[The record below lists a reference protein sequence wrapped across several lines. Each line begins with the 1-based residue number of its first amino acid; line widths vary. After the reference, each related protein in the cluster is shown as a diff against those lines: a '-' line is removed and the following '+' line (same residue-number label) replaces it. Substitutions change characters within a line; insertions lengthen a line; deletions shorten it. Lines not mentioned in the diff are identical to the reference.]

1 VVHSLLFEAP
11 PMPSHVTRRDF
22 LQAGFSLGLLL
33 GLRPVLRGAPAGT
46 GADGATGFLFDE
58 ADLPRLRATLERPE
72 FMAEWRAMQ
81 EPDFADDEKFLRE
94 ELRLNRPIPDL
105 GRAATVL
112 FRSAFVHRLKPDA
125 RHLALGR
132 RAFERVMAFPRW
144 DWILDEQGQTVGV
157 MRNSTTNIA
166 VLLAV
171 EWLGSA
177 LTPAEQA
184 AFRHRVATDAGP
196 ASYRAVYGMT
206 HPAQTH
212 GWVMDSKATGFD
224 HIQVGEWP
232 AILDRTNLRVVAT
245 AGLMASACL
254 LHGQH
259 PDAPAWL
266 ELARDSLRRVA
277 FYQPVDGSFDEG
289 ISYWTYTFTHYIFCL
304 ELLRRKLG
312 IDDRALL
319 PWPAMARYTLDMR
332 LPTAGNAADAIN
344 VGDASSSA
352 EAAGPAWIARNF
364 RDPTAQYQVL
374 QPQAVRANSFVN
386 TVWAAI
392 WFDPAVPAALP
403 ADGCLDHR
411 YPLGVMVSRS
421 GWQLAD
427 GVLVFRSGHGTNHEH
442 ADRNGLLFKAHGER
456 LLNDPLK
463 ASYSTKDPKW
473 LLRQTPAH
481 TSILVDGHGHYYHD
495 GSKGTNSTLAS
506 AEIQAYRS
514 GPGWMLAT
522 SDALDAYR
530 RAQLPVTRVQR
541 TVLFLKPDI
550 LLVLDRVRLT
560 KALPVQARFQV
571 YNDDGGGRVSAV
583 KETFLI
589 ERPTA
594 SLRAQVW
601 AQGGLTLATAQLPIP
616 ASGGIYPYAEVTSAA
631 DVDHTVLSLCTATP
645 TAGDHGTFT
654 LDRTHPA
661 LWRVQGQHRGRRVAI
676 SLNLAEPVPVIE
688 F

>member
-1 VVHSLLFEAP
+1 
-11 PMPSHVTRRDF
+11 MPLNSTRRDF
-22 LQAGFSLGLLL
+22 LQAGLSLSLLL
-33 GLRPVLRGAPAGT
+33 GMRSVLRGASADSDPAGT
-46 GADGATGFLFDE
+46 PGLMFDE
-58 ADLPRLRATLERPE
+58 ADLPRLRATLAGPE
-72 FMAEWRAMQ
+72 FIGEWRAMQ
-81 EPDFADDEKFLRE
+81 EPNFADDEKFLRH
-94 ELRLNRPIPDL
+94 ELRLNQPVPDL
-105 GRAATVL
+105 GRAANVL
-112 FRSAFVHRLKPDA
+112 FRSAFVYRLTSDP

-132 RAFERVMAFPRW
+132 LAFERVMAFPRW

-171 EWLGSA
+171 EWMGSG

-184 AFRHRVATDAGP
+184 AFRHRVGTDAGP
-196 ASYRAVYGMT
+196 ASYRAVHGMT
-206 HPAQTH
+206 HPTQTH
-212 GWVMDSKATGFD
+212 GWVMDPNATGFD
-224 HIQVGEWP
+224 HIKVGEWP
-232 AILDRTNLRVVAT
+232 SILDRTNLRVVAT

-254 LHGQH
+254 LHGEH

-277 FYQPVDGSFDEG
+277 SYQPVDGSFDEG

-332 LPTAGNAADAIN
+332 LPTAGNPIDAIN

-364 RDPTAQYQVL
+364 RDSTAQYQVL
-374 QPQAVRANSFVN
+374 QPQAVRTNSVGN

-392 WFDPAVPAALP
+392 WFDPSVPAALP
-403 ADGCLDHR
+403 ADGWLDHR
-411 YPLGVMVSRS
+411 YPLGVLVSRS
-421 GWQLAD
+421 GWELAD

-442 ADRNGLLFKAHGER
+442 ADRNGLLFKAYGER
-456 LLNDPLK
+456 LLNDPLH

-481 TSILVDGHGHYYHD
+481 TSILIDGHGHYYHD

-506 AEIQAYRS
+506 AEIQAYRT
-514 GPGWMLAT
+514 GPSWMLAT
-522 SDALDAYR
+522 SDALDAYQ
-530 RAQLPVTRVQR
+530 RAQQPVTRVQR

-550 LLVLDRVRLT
+550 LLVLDRVSLT

-571 YNDDGGGRVSAV
+571 YSDDGGGRVSAT
-583 KETFLI
+583 KDAFLI

-594 SLRAQVW
+594 SLRAHVW
-601 AQGGLTLATAQLPIP
+601 AQGDVTLATSQLPIP
-616 ASGGIYPYAEVTSAA
+616 VSGGIYPFAEVTSAA
-631 DVDHTVLSLCTATP
+631 ATEHTVLSLCTATP
-645 TAGDHGTFT
+645 AGGAHGSFT
-654 LDRTHPA
+654 LDRTHPT
-661 LWRVQGQHRGRRVAI
+661 LWHVKGQHHGRPVAI
-676 SLNLAEPVPVIE
+676 SVNLAESVPAIE